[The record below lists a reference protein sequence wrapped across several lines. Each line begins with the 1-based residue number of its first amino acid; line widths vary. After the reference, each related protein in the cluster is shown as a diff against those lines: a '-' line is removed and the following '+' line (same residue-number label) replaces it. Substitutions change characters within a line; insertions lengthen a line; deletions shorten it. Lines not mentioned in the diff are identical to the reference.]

1 MKSPSTCPPGWREAE
16 SKKPLNKNQSGEYT
30 IEENQMASEV
40 ARRFAETKMNRS
52 TSHIKDTK
60 FTKIAQKIISEMK
73 RLEVPGVAI
82 GIWHNGQEFADG
94 FGVTSLEH
102 PLPVT
107 ADTLFQTGSI
117 SKTFTGTMLMR
128 LAEQGKVDLDAP
140 VRKYIKH
147 FKLHDRDVTK
157 KVTVR
162 HLLTHMGGWV
172 GDYFNDFGNGDD
184 ALEKMVKDIS
194 KLSQVQP
201 LGTIWSYNNT
211 GFNVASR
218 IIEIITKKPYEQ
230 AAQEMLFDP
239 IGLKMSFFYP
249 SDLLFTHRFVVGHQ
263 KVKDKVQVARPWAI
277 GRAGNGVG
285 GVVSTVRDLLK
296 YARFQMSNGKKNVI
310 TGKSLKT
317 MRVPQANAGPRG
329 LMGITWF
336 IGKVGDLTTY
346 SHGGATNGQKA
357 LFIFIPEKDFAL
369 AILTN
374 SDDGGIITAN
384 IFSYAL
390 ELYFGA
396 KSTLPKPIKTPAKEL
411 EKYTGRY
418 RIGTECFDLKV
429 KGEHLIYHHIPL
441 GGFPR
446 PDTPPGPAMPPMR
459 FSFYENDKVIGLDE
473 PYKDA
478 LGDFIRSET
487 GKLQYFR
494 IGGRAHK
501 KIK

>member
-1 MKSPSTCPPGWREAE
+1 MKSPSICPHGWREAE
-16 SKKPLNKNQSGEYT
+16 SKKHLNLNPSGGYT
-30 IEENQMASEV
+30 IEENQTASEV
-40 ARRFAETKMNRS
+40 ARRFAEKNMNLS
-52 TSHIKDTK
+52 ASHIKDPK
-60 FTKIAQKIISEMK
+60 FRKIAQKIISEMK
-73 RLEVPGVAI
+73 RLKVPGVAI
-82 GIWHNGQEFADG
+82 GIWHEGKEYADG

-117 SKTFTGTMLMR
+117 SKTFTGTMLMQ

-140 VRKYIKH
+140 VRKYIKD
-147 FKLHDRDVTK
+147 FKLHDKAVAD

-184 ALEKMVKDIS
+184 ALEKMVKDIA

-239 IGLKMSFFYP
+239 IGLNMSFFYP

-263 KVKDKVQVARPWAI
+263 KVKAKVRVARPWAI

-296 YARFQMSNGKKNVI
+296 YARFHMGKGKKNVI
-310 TGKSLKT
+310 SGKSLKA
-317 MRVPQANAGPRG
+317 MRLPQTDAGPRG

-336 IGKVGDLTTY
+336 IREVGDLTTY
-346 SHGGATNGQKA
+346 SHGGATHGQQA
-357 LFIFIPEKDFAL
+357 LLCFIPEKDFAL

-374 SDDGGIITAN
+374 SDDGGIIN
-384 IFSYAL
+384 NGIFSYAL
-390 ELYFGA
+390 ELYFNA
-396 KSTLPKPIKTPAKEL
+396 KSKLPKPIKTPVSEL
-411 EKYTGRY
+411 KNYVGRY
-418 RIGTECFDLKV
+418 QIGTECFDLNV
-429 KGEHLIYHHIPL
+429 KGQYLVYHHIPL

-473 PYKDA
+473 PYEGA
-478 LGDFIRSET
+478 LGDFIRDKQS
-487 GKLQYFR
+487 KLQYFR